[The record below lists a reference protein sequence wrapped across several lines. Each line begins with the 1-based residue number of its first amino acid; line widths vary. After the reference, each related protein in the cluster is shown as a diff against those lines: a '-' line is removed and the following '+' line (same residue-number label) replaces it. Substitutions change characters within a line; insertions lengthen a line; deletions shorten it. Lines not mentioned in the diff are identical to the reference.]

1 MPPIEHHVEVAKAYS
16 EARATNAVDMNS
28 HVRALLQGIGEDPDR
43 EGLLK
48 TPDRVATALQF
59 LTSGYEADPVAVL
72 NEAIFTDR
80 YNEMVIVKDIDFFSL
95 CEHHLLPFFGKCHVA
110 YIPNGRIVGLSKLA
124 RMVEIYSRRLQV
136 QERLVTQIA
145 NLVDDLLKPKGV
157 GVIMDA
163 THLCMVMRGVQKQ
176 NSTTV
181 SSCMLGEFH
190 DEDTTRAE
198 FLRLA
203 GY

>member
-1 MPPIEHHVEVAKAYS
+1 MPPIEHHVEIAKAYS
-16 EARATNAVDMNS
+16 EARQTTDIDMAA
-28 HVRALLQGIGEDPDR
+28 HVRALLEGIGEDPNR

-48 TPDRVATALQF
+48 TPERVATALQF
-59 LTSGYEADPVAVL
+59 LTAGYEADPVAVL
-72 NEAIFTDR
+72 NEAIFTDA

-95 CEHHLLPFFGKCHVA
+95 CEHHLLPFFGRCHVA
-110 YIPNGRIVGLSKLA
+110 YIPNGKIVGLSKLA

-136 QERLVTQIA
+136 QERLATQIA
-145 NLVDDLLKPKGV
+145 NLVDDLLQPKGV

-163 THLCMVMRGVQKQ
+163 THLCMVMRGVQKPG
-176 NSTTV
+176 STTV
-181 SSCMLGEFH
+181 TSCMLGEFH
-190 DEDTTRAE
+190 DEETTRAE

>member
-1 MPPIEHHVEVAKAYS
+1 MPPAEHHVEIAHAFT
-16 EARATNAVDMNS
+16 EARNASTVDMAAR
-28 HVRALLQGIGEDPDR
+28 VRDILTAVGEDPER
-43 EGLLK
+43 EGLIK
-48 TPDRVATALQF
+48 TPERVAKSLRFFTK
-59 LTSGYEADPVAVL
+59 GYEEDPVEVL
-72 NEAIFTDR
+72 NEAIFTDA
-80 YNEMVIVKDIDFFSL
+80 YDEMVIVKDIDFFSL
-95 CEHHLLPFFGKCHVA
+95 CEHHLLPFFGRCHIA
-110 YIPNGRIVGLSKLA
+110 YIPDGKIVGLSKLA

-145 NLVDDLLKPKGV
+145 HLIDDLLEPKGV

-181 SSCMLGEFH
+181 TSCMLGDFRDSE
-190 DEDTTRAE
+190 TTRAE

>member
-1 MPPIEHHVEVAKAYS
+1 MPPIEHHVEIAKAYS
-16 EARATNAVDMNS
+16 EARQTTDIDMAA
-28 HVRALLQGIGEDPDR
+28 HVRALLEGIGEDPNR
-43 EGLLK
+43 EGLLR

-59 LTSGYEADPVAVL
+59 LTAGYEADPVAVL
-72 NEAIFTDR
+72 NEAIFTDA

-95 CEHHLLPFFGKCHVA
+95 CEHHMLPFFGKCHVA
-110 YIPNGRIVGLSKLA
+110 YIPNGKIVGLSKLA

-136 QERLVTQIA
+136 QERLATQIA
-145 NLVDDLLKPKGV
+145 NLVEDLLQPKGV

-163 THLCMVMRGVQKQ
+163 THLCMVMRGVQKPG
-176 NSTTV
+176 STTV
-181 SSCMLGEFH
+181 TSCMLGEFH

>member
-16 EARATNAVDMNS
+16 EARQMNDIDMAA
-28 HVRALLQGIGEDPDR
+28 HVRALLEGIGEDPNR
-43 EGLLK
+43 EGLLR

-59 LTSGYEADPVAVL
+59 LTAGYEADPVAVL
-72 NEAIFTDR
+72 NEAIFTDA

-110 YIPNGRIVGLSKLA
+110 YIPNGKIVGLSKLA

-136 QERLVTQIA
+136 QERLATQIA
-145 NLVDDLLKPKGV
+145 NLVDDLLQPKGV

-163 THLCMVMRGVQKQ
+163 THLCMVMRGVQKPG
-176 NSTTV
+176 STTV
-181 SSCMLGEFH
+181 TSCMLGEFH
-190 DEDTTRAE
+190 DEETTRAE